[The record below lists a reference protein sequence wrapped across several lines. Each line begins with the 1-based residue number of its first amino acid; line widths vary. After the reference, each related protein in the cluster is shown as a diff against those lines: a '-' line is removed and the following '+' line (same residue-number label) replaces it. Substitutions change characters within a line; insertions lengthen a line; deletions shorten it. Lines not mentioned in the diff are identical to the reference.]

1 MSKNR
6 WIKKIEKGQSFNR
19 ERLSKSDLIE
29 IAKWAASGLET
40 ELTRISWEKVTNI
53 PRSIVEKHFGTFTQ
67 LKSSANLIPSRSQRK
82 ISNLIARHE
91 ENEAIKNLSKER
103 KSWAGKYKKPRA
115 NKGRF
120 KTCVIFSDVHDKM
133 CDAFVLR
140 VLVDTIK
147 RVQPDN
153 IIIGGDLF
161 DAPEFGK
168 YFVDPREWD
177 ASGRIKFTHDKILKP
192 IREAC
197 QTAEFDLIEGN
208 HDERIL
214 KHLISNSPALMDVL
228 NSIHGMKISDI
239 FGLDKFKI
247 NYIAKGDLHTWTAS
261 ESKKE
266 VAKNN
271 KVYYDSFIVDHYPQT
286 RNKVGL
292 PGVNGHHHKY
302 LAYSMHNHTYGSYLW
317 HQLGCLHVR
326 DASYAN
332 GQPWNNGFMIA
343 HVDTENKSTIWEY
356 INVGDFAIV
365 GGQYYLRK
373 EGEFLID

>member
-1 MSKNR
+1 MPNWCKN
-6 WIKKIEKGQSFNR
+6 N
-19 ERLSKSDLIE
+19 IE
-29 IAKWAASGLET
+29 IIGPKREIKSLWEEIMQNKDKGL
-40 ELTRISWEKVTNI
+40 L
-53 PRSIVEKHFGTFTQ
+53 
-67 LKSSANLIPSRSQRK
+67 SAICP
-82 ISNLIARHE
+82 
-91 ENEAIKNLSKER
+91 
-103 KSWAGKYKKPRA
+103 
-115 NKGRF
+115 
-120 KTCVIFSDVHDKM
+120 
-133 CDAFVLR
+133 
-140 VLVDTIK
+140 
-147 RVQPDN
+147 QPDN
-153 IIIGGDLF
+153 MFHGNLGERERQLCARKNIPNWYDWNIKNWGTKWDVSTEDLSFVF